1 MSMSMRKTVAP
12 IVVLLLLASCGKKD
26 EPAKGSIAPEV
37 AHAPASV
44 PAPAPPAEAI
54 AGKQPPSDS
63 VHAGAAAKDPH
74 AGIERQAINAG
85 TGRKGRVVET
95 MNAAGYTYLRV
106 DEKGSS
112 VWIAVMEVPVKVGD
126 VVEFPDSP
134 PMTGFKSKTLN
145 RTFDSILFV
154 PGIRIEKS
162 K

>member
-1 MSMSMRKTVAP
+1 VNVRKLAAP
-12 IVVLLLLASCGKKD
+12 IAVVFLLASCGKKA
-26 EPAKGSIAPEV
+26 EPVKGSIATET
-37 AHAPASV
+37 AHSPATN

-54 AGKQPPSDS
+54 AGKEPPPDPL
-63 VHAGAAAKDPH
+63 HAGAAAKDPH
-74 AGIERQAINAG
+74 AGMERQAINAG

-106 DEKGSS
+106 DEKGAS
-112 VWIAVMEVPVKVGD
+112 VWLAVMEVPVKVGD